1 MLSSKIKNM
10 ELINFI
16 QLIKRKRQT
25 IFSVTLLFF
34 LISVILTF
42 VQPFKYASEAR
53 LLVVQNTPQ
62 GVDPYQINKANEY
75 IADVLAKV
83 IPTNSF
89 FNEVMKSD
97 FNINKTYF
105 PEDPLRQLKKWK
117 KTVRANSSNTG
128 GIISISVLHPDKYQ
142 SSQIIKAVDS
152 VIESNHAFYHGS
164 GEQVSIR
171 VIDQPF
177 TSIFPVSP
185 NIPFN
190 LIAGVLF
197 GLIFALSYI
206 FLFPEE
212 VYNLRFWPKRKAK
225 KLKNLNFQVGEEQ
238 FKEAL
243 IKKNNQNLE
252 KLYHQANMDAGREDQ
267 NKNKNQVQSQARP
280 QTQVH
285 SQAQERILE
294 DDFVVRGSMQNLGVN
309 GLGDRS

>member
-1 MLSSKIKNM
+1 M

-16 QLIKRKRQT
+16 QLIKRKKQT
-25 IFSVTLLFF
+25 IFSVILLFL
-34 LISVILTF
+34 LISAILTF

-53 LLVVQNTPQ
+53 LLVVQNAPE
-62 GVDPYQINKANEY
+62 GVDPYQVNKANEY
-75 IADVLAKV
+75 VADVLARV

-89 FNEVMKSD
+89 FNEVIKTD

-105 PEDPLRQLKKWK
+105 PEDPLKQLKKWK

-128 GIISISVLHPDKYQ
+128 GMISISVLHPDKYQ
-142 SSQIIKAVDS
+142 SDQIIKAVDYL
-152 VIESNHAFYHGS
+152 VQKNHAFYHGS
-164 GEQVSIR
+164 GDQISIR

-190 LIAGVLF
+190 LILGVLF
-197 GLIFALSYI
+197 GLIFSLSYI

-225 KLKNLNFQVGEEQ
+225 KVNFQIEEDQ

-243 IKKNNQNLE
+243 QKKNNQNLE
-252 KLYHQANMDAGREDQ
+252 RLYSEA
-267 NKNKNQVQSQARP
+267 NKNTVQ
-280 QTQVH
+280 
-285 SQAQERILE
+285 QEQFKQEDLE
-294 DDFVVRGSMQNLGVN
+294 EDFVVRGNMRNLGVDD
-309 GLGDRS
+309 LER

>member
-16 QLIKRKRQT
+16 QLIKRKKQT

-34 LISVILTF
+34 LISALLTF

-53 LLVVQNTPQ
+53 LLVVQNAPA

-75 IADVLAKV
+75 VADVLARV

-89 FNEVMKSD
+89 FNEVIKTD

-105 PEDPLRQLKKWK
+105 PTDPLKQLKKWK
-117 KTVRANSSNTG
+117 KTVKAYSSNTG

-142 SSQIIKAVDS
+142 SNQIIEAVNS
-152 VIESNHAFYHGS
+152 IIKSNHAFYHGS
-164 GEQVSIR
+164 GEQVSVR
-171 VIDQPF
+171 VIDEPF

-212 VYNLRFWPKRKAK
+212 AYNLKFWPKRKAK
-225 KLKNLNFQVGEEQ
+225 KVNFQVDKNQ
-238 FKEAL
+238 FKKAL
-243 IKKNNQNLE
+243 IKNNNQNLE
-252 KLYHQANMDAGREDQ
+252 KLYNEASVGEMQEE
-267 NKNKNQVQSQARP
+267 QVRDR
-280 QTQVH
+280 VK
-285 SQAQERILE
+285 SQAQIQAQNQTQTQNQTQLNNQIQARVLE
-294 DDFVVRGSMQNLGVN
+294 EDFVIQGNMRNLGV
-309 GLGDRS
+309 